1 MDYSY
6 LHFNPARPSQRS
18 NFLLTDFASEYTD
31 LERKS
36 LGNQIMS
43 LDQKK
48 RTGNIKESEF
58 DKRQPHNITLKF
70 GYYLHLNNPKEW
82 AFIILFSFIA
92 SLFFVFLEKLI
103 LVGFQKRK
111 IWSDTKYPVLNYFIW
126 VITSVIFILGGTS
139 VGYFISPDADGS
151 GIPEMKTVLSG
162 VPIYRYFSFNAF
174 IGKSLGLFAVLVS
187 GASVGKVGPYVHLSC
202 LICTR
207 LMKSNYFEKIDK
219 STSMKTAMLSVACAT
234 GITFALGCPL
244 GGVLFSIESTASI
257 YMVNNLWKSFFSS
270 VICCFIFKMFYSE
283 STIKVIDLTTTID
296 VNFFFKIINFL
307 IIGLITGVVGASC
320 ATLVSKGVYIRKK
333 SQNTWLNNR
342 FKFAAITGVITATTT
357 FFIPGLKNF
366 DKPIMC
372 YLFSANDDSIKDDWA
387 HPGEGWHLLIA
398 CISKYIIT
406 VLGLACNM
414 PAGVFGPMFST
425 GALLGRFYGHL
436 IYSIFGIN
444 MESAFAMAASAG
456 AFSGFSHTISSAL
469 MVFELAGQ
477 PSYLPYLLLTSLI
490 ANLIGQGLSMGI
502 FDVLLAIK
510 NLPYLPAI
518 KSNEAYSMSAGD
530 LMDKIDH
537 IMHEGEVKIVDGL
550 SILSKIPKKYVVL
563 IPILDEKGIIKKTVS
578 PKDLFIYLNYK
589 YNEIK
594 KNYTYKIQNY
604 FNEFFRY
611 TKKKIFSDQRNLFG
625 HIKYKFKK
633 LYLKLKDKERLIL
646 NKNFYHESSMRII
659 SFFEENKE
667 KDNIYLSKPID
678 FNDKTINCGKS
689 ALSIDKEYPLL
700 KIQFLF
706 TFLNLSHIFVT
717 DCGKLVGVI
726 TKEAFIN
733 KTRS

>member
-1 MDYSY
+1 MDYRY
-6 LHFNPARPSQRS
+6 LNFNPARPSQRT

-36 LGNQIMS
+36 LRTQIMS

-48 RTGNIKESEF
+48 ITQNITESEF
-58 DKRQPHNITLKF
+58 DKKQPHNITYKI

-82 AFIILFSFIA
+82 VFIIFCSILT
-92 SLFFVFLEKLI
+92 SLFLVFLDKLI
-103 LVGFQKRK
+103 IVSFKKRK
-111 IWSDTKYPVLNYFIW
+111 IWANTEYPFLNYFLW
-126 VITSVIFILGGTS
+126 VITSVISILCATS

-174 IGKSLGLFAVLVS
+174 IGKSLGIFAAIVS

-202 LICTR
+202 LICTQ
-207 LMKSNYFEKIDK
+207 LMKSSYFEKIDK
-219 STSMKTAMLSVACAT
+219 STSMKTTMLSIACAT

-257 YMVNNLWKSFFSS
+257 YMVSNLWKSFFSS
-270 VICCFIFKMFYSE
+270 VICCFITKIFHGDFS
-283 STIKVIDLTTTID
+283 IKVIDDTTAIN
-296 VNFFFKIINFL
+296 VNFVFKLINFI
-307 IIGLITGVVGASC
+307 IIGIMTGIVGASC

-333 SQNTWLNNR
+333 INISWLNNR
-342 FKFAAITGVITATTT
+342 FKFAAITALITASTT
-357 FFIPGLKNF
+357 FFIPGLRNF
-366 DKPIMC
+366 DKPIIIH
-372 YLFSANDDSIKDDWA
+372 LFSANDLSIEDWQ
-387 HPGEGWHLLIA
+387 HPGEGWYLLIS
-398 CISKYIIT
+398 CFSKYCLT
-406 VLGLACNM
+406 VLGLSCTM
-414 PAGVFGPMFST
+414 PSGVFGPMFT
-425 GALLGRFYGHL
+425 VGALLGRFYGHL
-436 IYSIFGIN
+436 IYTIFGIN

-469 MVFELAGQ
+469 MIFELAGQ
-477 PSYLPYLLLTSLI
+477 TKYLPYLLISGLI

-518 KSNEAYSMSAGD
+518 KSNDSYSMSAGE
-530 LMDKIDH
+530 LMNKIDYV
-537 IMHEGEVKIVDGL
+537 MYLDNSKIIDGL
-550 SILSKIPKKYVVL
+550 NILSQIPKKYVVT
-563 IPILDEKGIIKKTVS
+563 IPILDDKGMIKKTISVQELY
-578 PKDLFIYLNYK
+578 LFLYSK
-589 YNEIK
+589 YSLIK

-604 FNEFFRY
+604 FNEFFRFS
-611 TKKKIFSDQRNLFG
+611 KKKIFSEKRNLFN

-646 NKNFYHESSMRII
+646 NKNFYQESSMKII
-659 SFFEENKE
+659 SFFEENKD
-667 KDNIYLSKPID
+667 KDNLYLSKQID
-678 FNDKTINCGKS
+678 FNDKAINCGKS
-689 ALSIDKEYPLL
+689 ALTIDREYPLL

-717 DCGKLVGVI
+717 DSGKLVGVI
-726 TKEAFIN
+726 TKENFIN
-733 KTRS
+733 KTKT

>member
-1 MDYSY
+1 MDYRY
-6 LHFNPARPSQRS
+6 LNFNPARPSQRT

-36 LGNQIMS
+36 LRTQIMS

-48 RTGNIKESEF
+48 ITQNITESEF
-58 DKRQPHNITLKF
+58 DKKQPHNITYKI

-82 AFIILFSFIA
+82 VFIIFCSILT
-92 SLFFVFLEKLI
+92 SLFLVFLDKLI
-103 LVGFQKRK
+103 IVSFKKRK
-111 IWSDTKYPVLNYFIW
+111 IWANTEYPFLNYFLW
-126 VITSVIFILGGTS
+126 VITSVISILCATS

-174 IGKSLGLFAVLVS
+174 IGKSLGIFAAIVS

-202 LICTR
+202 LICTQ
-207 LMKSNYFEKIDK
+207 LMKSSYFEKIDK
-219 STSMKTAMLSVACAT
+219 STSMKTTMLSVACAT

-257 YMVNNLWKSFFSS
+257 YMVSNLWKSFFSS
-270 VICCFIFKMFYSE
+270 VICCFITKIFYGDFS
-283 STIKVIDLTTTID
+283 IKVIDDTTAIN
-296 VNFFFKIINFL
+296 VNFVFKLINFI
-307 IIGLITGVVGASC
+307 IIGIMTGIVGASC

-333 SQNTWLNNR
+333 INISWLNNR
-342 FKFAAITGVITATTT
+342 FKFAAITALITASTT
-357 FFIPGLKNF
+357 FFIPGLRNF
-366 DKPIMC
+366 DKPIIIH
-372 YLFSANDDSIKDDWA
+372 LFSANDLSIEDWQ
-387 HPGEGWHLLIA
+387 HPGEGWYLLIS
-398 CISKYIIT
+398 CFSKYCLT
-406 VLGLACNM
+406 VLGLSCTM
-414 PAGVFGPMFST
+414 PSGVFGPMFT
-425 GALLGRFYGHL
+425 VGALLGRFYGHL
-436 IYSIFGIN
+436 IYTIFGIN

-469 MVFELAGQ
+469 MIFELAGQ
-477 PSYLPYLLLTSLI
+477 TKYLPYLLISGLI

-518 KSNEAYSMSAGD
+518 KSNDSYSMSAGE
-530 LMDKIDH
+530 LMNKIDYV
-537 IMHEGEVKIVDGL
+537 MYLDNSKIIDGL
-550 SILSKIPKKYVVL
+550 NILSQIPKKYVVT
-563 IPILDEKGIIKKTVS
+563 IPILDDKGMIKKTISVQELY
-578 PKDLFIYLNYK
+578 LFLYSK
-589 YNEIK
+589 YSLIK

-604 FNEFFRY
+604 FNEFFRFS
-611 TKKKIFSDQRNLFG
+611 KKKIFSEKRNLFN

-646 NKNFYHESSMRII
+646 NKNFYQESSMKII
-659 SFFEENKE
+659 SFFEENKD
-667 KDNIYLSKPID
+667 KDNLYLSKQID

-689 ALSIDKEYPLL
+689 ALTIDREYPLL

-717 DCGKLVGVI
+717 DSGKLVGVI
-726 TKEAFIN
+726 TKENFIN
-733 KTRS
+733 KTKT

>member
-1 MDYSY
+1 MDYRY
-6 LHFNPARPSQRS
+6 LNFNPARPSQRT

-36 LGNQIMS
+36 LRTQIMS

-48 RTGNIKESEF
+48 ITQNITESEF
-58 DKRQPHNITLKF
+58 DKKQPHNITYKI

-82 AFIILFSFIA
+82 VFIIFCSILT
-92 SLFFVFLEKLI
+92 SLFLVFLDKLI
-103 LVGFQKRK
+103 IVSFKKRK
-111 IWSDTKYPVLNYFIW
+111 IWANTEYPFLNYFLW
-126 VITSVIFILGGTS
+126 VITSVISILCATS

-174 IGKSLGLFAVLVS
+174 IGKSLGIFAAIVS

-202 LICTR
+202 LICTQ
-207 LMKSNYFEKIDK
+207 LMKSSYFEKIDK
-219 STSMKTAMLSVACAT
+219 STSMKTNMLSVACAT

-257 YMVNNLWKSFFSS
+257 YMVSNLWKSFFSS
-270 VICCFIFKMFYSE
+270 VICCFITKIFYGDFS
-283 STIKVIDLTTTID
+283 IKVIDDTTAIN
-296 VNFFFKIINFL
+296 VNFVFKLINFI
-307 IIGLITGVVGASC
+307 IIGIMTGIVGASC

-333 SQNTWLNNR
+333 INISWLNNR
-342 FKFAAITGVITATTT
+342 FKFAAITALITASTT
-357 FFIPGLKNF
+357 FFIPGLRNF
-366 DKPIMC
+366 DKPIIIH
-372 YLFSANDDSIKDDWA
+372 LFSANDLSIEDWQ
-387 HPGEGWHLLIA
+387 HPGEGWYLLIS
-398 CISKYIIT
+398 CFSKYCLT
-406 VLGLACNM
+406 VLGLSCTM
-414 PAGVFGPMFST
+414 PSGVFGPMFT
-425 GALLGRFYGHL
+425 VGALLGRFYGHL
-436 IYSIFGIN
+436 IYTIFGIN

-469 MVFELAGQ
+469 MIFELAGQ
-477 PSYLPYLLLTSLI
+477 TKYLPYLLISGLI

-518 KSNEAYSMSAGD
+518 KSNDSYSMSAGE
-530 LMDKIDH
+530 LMNKIDYV
-537 IMHEGEVKIVDGL
+537 MYLDNSKIIDGL
-550 SILSKIPKKYVVL
+550 NILSQIPKKYVVT
-563 IPILDEKGIIKKTVS
+563 IPILDDKGMIKKTISVQELY
-578 PKDLFIYLNYK
+578 LFLYSK
-589 YNEIK
+589 YSLIK

-604 FNEFFRY
+604 FNEFFRFS
-611 TKKKIFSDQRNLFG
+611 KKKIFSEKRNLFN

-646 NKNFYHESSMRII
+646 NKNFYQESSMKII
-659 SFFEENKE
+659 SFFEENKD
-667 KDNIYLSKPID
+667 KDNLYLSKQID

-689 ALSIDKEYPLL
+689 ALTIDREYPLL

-717 DCGKLVGVI
+717 DSGKLVGVI
-726 TKEAFIN
+726 TKENFIN
-733 KTRS
+733 KTKT

>member
-6 LHFNPARPSQRS
+6 LNFNPARPSQRT

-36 LGNQIMS
+36 LRTQIMS

-48 RTGNIKESEF
+48 ITQNITESEF
-58 DKRQPHNITLKF
+58 DKKQPHNITYKI

-82 AFIILFSFIA
+82 VFIIFCSILT
-92 SLFFVFLEKLI
+92 SLFLVFLDKLI
-103 LVGFQKRK
+103 LVSFKKRK
-111 IWSDTKYPVLNYFIW
+111 IWANTEYPFLNYFLW
-126 VITSVIFILGGTS
+126 VITSVISILCATS

-174 IGKSLGLFAVLVS
+174 IGKSLGIFAAIVS

-207 LMKSNYFEKIDK
+207 LMKSSYFEKIDK
-219 STSMKTAMLSVACAT
+219 STSMKTTMLSVACAT

-257 YMVNNLWKSFFSS
+257 YMVSNLWKSFFSS
-270 VICCFIFKMFYSE
+270 VICCFITKIFYGDFS
-283 STIKVIDLTTTID
+283 IKVIDDTTAIN
-296 VNFFFKIINFL
+296 VNFVFKLINFI
-307 IIGLITGVVGASC
+307 IIGIMTGIVGASC

-333 SQNTWLNNR
+333 INISWLNNR
-342 FKFAAITGVITATTT
+342 FKFAAITALITASTT
-357 FFIPGLKNF
+357 FFIPGLRNF
-366 DKPIMC
+366 DKPIIIH
-372 YLFSANDDSIKDDWA
+372 LFSANDLSIEDWQ
-387 HPGEGWHLLIA
+387 HPGEGWYLLIS
-398 CISKYIIT
+398 CFSKYCLT
-406 VLGLACNM
+406 VLGLSCTM
-414 PAGVFGPMFST
+414 PSGVFGPMFT
-425 GALLGRFYGHL
+425 VGALLGRFYGHL
-436 IYSIFGIN
+436 IYTIFGIN

-469 MVFELAGQ
+469 MIFELAGQ
-477 PSYLPYLLLTSLI
+477 TKYLPYLLISGLI

-518 KSNEAYSMSAGD
+518 KSNDSYSMSAGE
-530 LMDKIDH
+530 LMNKIDYV
-537 IMHEGEVKIVDGL
+537 MYLDNSKIIDGL
-550 SILSKIPKKYVVL
+550 NILSQIPKKYVVT
-563 IPILDEKGIIKKTVS
+563 IPILDDKGMIKKTISVQELY
-578 PKDLFIYLNYK
+578 LFLYSK
-589 YNEIK
+589 YSLIK

-604 FNEFFRY
+604 FNEFFRFS
-611 TKKKIFSDQRNLFG
+611 KKKIFSEKRNLFN

-646 NKNFYHESSMRII
+646 NKNFYQESSMKII
-659 SFFEENKE
+659 SFFEENKD
-667 KDNIYLSKPID
+667 KDNLYLSKQID

-689 ALSIDKEYPLL
+689 ALTIDREYPLL

-717 DCGKLVGVI
+717 DSGKLVGVI
-726 TKEAFIN
+726 TKENFIN
-733 KTRS
+733 KTKT

>member
-1 MDYSY
+1 MDKSY
-6 LHFNPARPSQRS
+6 LHFNPARPSQRT
-18 NFLLTDFASEYTD
+18 NFLLTDFATEYTD

-36 LGNQIMS
+36 LGEQIS
-43 LDQKK
+43 KLDQKQ
-48 RTGNIKESEF
+48 RTGIIKESEF
-58 DKRQPHNITLKF
+58 DKKQPHNITFKL

-82 AFIILFSFIA
+82 AFIILFSIIA
-92 SLFFVFLEKLI
+92 SFFFVFLDKLI

-111 IWSDTKYPVLNYFIW
+111 IWSDTQYPIFNYFIW
-126 VITSVIFILGGTS
+126 VITSIIFILGGTS

-174 IGKSLGLFAVLVS
+174 VGKALGLFAVLVS

-207 LMKSNYFEKIDK
+207 LMKSSYFEKIDK
-219 STSMKTAMLSVACAT
+219 STSLKTTMLSVACAT

-257 YMVNNLWKSFFSS
+257 YMVSNLWKSFFSS
-270 VICCFIFKMFYSE
+270 VICCFIFRMFYGE
-283 STIKVIDLTTTID
+283 TVIKVVDLTTSMNVNMFFKL
-296 VNFFFKIINFL
+296 VNFV
-307 IIGLITGVVGASC
+307 IIGLISGVVGSSC

-333 SQNTWLNNR
+333 STISWLNNR
-342 FKFAAITGVITATTT
+342 FKFAIITAIITASTT

-366 DKPIMC
+366 DKPIMA
-372 YLFSANDDSIKDDWA
+372 YLFSANDNSMNQNWT
-387 HPGEGWHLLIA
+387 HPGEGWNLLIS
-398 CISKYIIT
+398 CICKYIIT

-414 PAGVFGPMFST
+414 PAGVFGPMFSI

-477 PSYLPYLLLTSLI
+477 TKYLPSLLLTCLI

-518 KSNEAYSMSAGD
+518 KSNDAYSMSAGD
-530 LMDKIDH
+530 LMDKIDYV
-537 IMHEGEVKIVDGL
+537 MHDGQSKIVDGL
-550 SILSKIPKKYVVL
+550 SILSKLPKKYVVL
-563 IPILDEKGIIKKTVS
+563 IPILDEKGIIKKTIS
-578 PKDLFIYLNYK
+578 KKDLFTYLNYK
-589 YNEIK
+589 YNSIK

-611 TKKKIFSDQRNLFG
+611 SRKKIINEQGNLFS

-667 KDNIYLSKPID
+667 KDNIYLSKIID
-678 FNDKTINCGKS
+678 FNDKMINCGKS
-689 ALSIDKEYPLL
+689 ALTIDKEYPSL

-717 DCGKLVGVI
+717 ESGKLVGVI

-733 KTRS
+733 KTKS